1 MAAFDDDPPVTTSHP
16 PTPSHLGSSGPER
29 LGERIARLR
38 VAAGMTQAELAH
50 RVAISRVALSNLES
64 GRNVPG
70 ERTITLLAGVFG
82 LEPPELVAGT
92 AYPSS
97 KAERLPLV
105 TARHT
110 EVQLR
115 LALLERDL
123 RWLEGAPV
131 AVAARVAAEW
141 RRELVELADRA
152 SGPAEIAAVDAARR
166 RMAERA

>member
-16 PTPSHLGSSGPER
+16 PTSSHLGSSGPER

-105 TARHT
+105 T
-110 EVQLR
+110 
-115 LALLERDL
+115 
-123 RWLEGAPV
+123 
-131 AVAARVAAEW
+131 
-141 RRELVELADRA
+141 
-152 SGPAEIAAVDAARR
+152 
-166 RMAERA
+166 